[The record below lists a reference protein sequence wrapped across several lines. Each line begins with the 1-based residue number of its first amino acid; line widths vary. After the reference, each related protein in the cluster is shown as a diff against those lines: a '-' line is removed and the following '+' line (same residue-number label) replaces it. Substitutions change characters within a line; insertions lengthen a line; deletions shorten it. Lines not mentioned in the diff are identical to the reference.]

1 MLGIGS
7 LTPKIWLPLF
17 GLVALA
23 VVLGAAG
30 MWRRGPRASDSAS
43 SASLTVLIS
52 GDTAAWIVPCGCT
65 ANQSGGLPRRG
76 TLLSNLRLKGPVI
89 YVDAGGAP
97 GGTSPYQRVKFE
109 AVLKG
114 ELAMDLAAH
123 NLGGP
128 EAALGID
135 YLRSTARE
143 LQVPFVSANLRD
155 SSGDR
160 VAEPVRIVQEGGR
173 RVACMGVLSRRFAAS
188 GLQIDDPREALL
200 QTIAATRGQYDSLVI
215 LAYMPEE
222 ELQQLAT
229 DLPEADAIVGGPT
242 GQSLAPRKV
251 GPTLLASATN
261 KGKFLIQL
269 QAPPVGQTSG
279 WTGQVVE
286 LGTEFADDADQQAN
300 VQKYLDVLEAK
311 DFPAQ
316 DTGFAPV
323 MPAHLPAS
331 YRLAGSSA
339 CQACHQAD
347 CTAWQ
352 GSHHA
357 TAWQT
362 LVGRRYH
369 VDSYCQQCHTTGFG
383 MPNGFHSR
391 AVSRDAVGVGCESCH
406 GPSAAHIRDP
416 KVQTTFAAKD
426 QCSRCHD
433 RENSPKYIYA
443 DFWPKIR
450 HGAAKASK
458 PSATDKIPGKQ

>member
-1 MLGIGS
+1 MLGTGS
-7 LTPKIWLPLF
+7 LPPKIWLPLF
-17 GLVALA
+17 GLVGLA

-160 VAEPVRIVQEGGR
+160 VAEPVRIVQEGER
-173 RVACMGVLSRRFAAS
+173 RVACMGVLSRRYAAS

-269 QAPPVGQTSG
+269 QAP
-279 WTGQVVE
+279 
-286 LGTEFADDADQQAN
+286 A
-300 VQKYLDVLEAK
+300 
-311 DFPAQ
+311 
-316 DTGFAPV
+316 
-323 MPAHLPAS
+323 
-331 YRLAGSSA
+331 
-339 CQACHQAD
+339 
-347 CTAWQ
+347 
-352 GSHHA
+352 
-357 TAWQT
+357 
-362 LVGRRYH
+362 
-369 VDSYCQQCHTTGFG
+369 
-383 MPNGFHSR
+383 
-391 AVSRDAVGVGCESCH
+391 
-406 GPSAAHIRDP
+406 
-416 KVQTTFAAKD
+416 
-426 QCSRCHD
+426 
-433 RENSPKYIYA
+433 
-443 DFWPKIR
+443 
-450 HGAAKASK
+450 
-458 PSATDKIPGKQ
+458 